1 LSSKDIRKKLK
12 RENGITGDEILI
24 ATFLFLFVLML
35 VLPNI
40 YLDNN
45 IYYESRKIAHYNHI
59 YQTLLAEQKI
69 IRHKLEEVKFQE
81 NVLSQEN

>member
-1 LSSKDIRKKLK
+1 
-12 RENGITGDEILI
+12 
-24 ATFLFLFVLML
+24 ML

-81 NVLSQEN
+81 NISSQEN

>member
-1 LSSKDIRKKLK
+1 VSSKDIRNTLKK
-12 RENGITGDEILI
+12 ENGVTVYMMMNTISLFMCILI
-24 ATFLFLFVLML
+24 LI
-35 VLPNI
+35 LPNI
-40 YLDNN
+40 YLHNS
-45 IYYESRKIAHYNHI
+45 IYYKSRKIAHYNHI

>member
-1 LSSKDIRKKLK
+1 MSDYRKKLK
-12 RENGITGDEILI
+12 RENGVTTSMILI
-24 ATFLFLFVLML
+24 TTFLFLFILL
-35 VLPNI
+35 LILPNI
-40 YLDNN
+40 YLDNH

-81 NVLSQEN
+81 NISSQEN